1 MFHLSLLQ
9 TIVSFTLFLFC
20 EIFVFR
26 CSNKWFCGDIQLHTW
41 WWWLRIRF
49 QTRSCWWSWRH
60 VERVFDML
68 KTCCSLSCYMTRFFE
83 VNRTESGWRQ
93 YWWVRQI

>member
-9 TIVSFTLFLFC
+9 TIVSFTLLPFC
-20 EIFVFR
+20 E
-26 CSNKWFCGDIQLHTW
+26 CGDVQLHTW

-60 VERVFDML
+60 DVERVFDML
-68 KTCCSLSCYMTRFFE
+68 KTCCSLSRYMTCFFE

-93 YWWVRQI
+93 YWWVRQIKYTRTTI